1 MNRSEFIQQIKVE
14 RELARKE
21 QRENII
27 DMIKTVQTDIRI
39 TPYITK
45 KKVLERLQWLIE
57 DIENNIK
64 PLGKN
69 NN

>member
-1 MNRSEFIQQIKVE
+1 MVKV
-14 RELARKE
+14 RKE

-57 DIENNIK
+57 DIGNNVK
-64 PLGKN
+64 V
-69 NN
+69 